1 MALVGP
7 EIVIVL
13 LIVAVFVWGPKK
25 VPELAKALGEARR
38 AFEDGKKG
46 NAENRAGTNQ

>member
-7 EIVIVL
+7 EIVIALLVL
-13 LIVAVFVWGPKK
+13 AVLVWGPKK

-38 AFEDGKKG
+38 AFEDGKKVRDK
-46 NAENRAGTNQ
+46 EQS

>member
-1 MALVGP
+1 MTLVGP

-13 LIVAVFVWGPKK
+13 VVVAVLVWGPKK

-38 AFEDGKKG
+38 AFDQGRKG
-46 NAENRAGTNQ
+46 TEKEQS

>member
-7 EIVIVL
+7 EIVIAL
-13 LIVAVFVWGPKK
+13 LVVAVLVWGPKK

-38 AFEDGKKG
+38 AFEEG
-46 NAENRAGTNQ
+46 NRGRDKEQS